1 MKLIKVVATAMIV
14 GGLGFG
20 SAGMG
25 AGVATATPAA
35 PIPLKPGHGNDDFC
49 PPLCGDGGGP
59 NHGEGDFRGGDF
71 RGPDFRGPD
80 FQGPDFRGPDFRGDD
95 RGPWWASNRHDWWD
109 DRNGPPPWGWGPP
122 PPLQWNGG
130 PLPHDINYWG
140 YNVNPVWN
148 DGPRQWGIWLFGLW
162 IPIFGVGFN

>member
-1 MKLIKVVATAMIV
+1 MKLIKVVATVMIV

-25 AGVATATPAA
+25 ASVASATPAA
-35 PIPLKPGHGNDDFC
+35 PIPLKPGHGDDDFC
-49 PPLCGDGGGP
+49 PPWCGNGKGP
-59 NHGEGDFRGGDF
+59 NNGNGDF
-71 RGPDFRGPD
+71 RGPDFRG
-80 FQGPDFRGPDFRGDD
+80 GDFRGGDFNGDK
-95 RGPWWASNRHDWWD
+95 GPWWASNRHEWWD
-109 DRNGPPPWGWGPP
+109 DRNGQPPWGWGPP

-130 PLPHDINYWG
+130 PLPQNINYWG

-162 IPIFGVGFN
+162 IPIFGAGFN

>member
-1 MKLIKVVATAMIV
+1 MKLNKVMATAMIV

-20 SAGMG
+20 SAAMG
-25 AGVATATPAA
+25 AAVATATPAA
-35 PIPLKPGHGNDDFC
+35 PIPLKPGHGDGDFC
-49 PPLCGDGGGP
+49 PPLCGNDRGP
-59 NHGEGDFRGGDF
+59 NHGPGDF
-71 RGPDFRGPD
+71 RGPDFRG
-80 FQGPDFRGPDFRGDD
+80 GDFRGPDFRGDD
-95 RGPWWASNRHDWWD
+95 RGPWWLNNRHEWWD

>member
-1 MKLIKVVATAMIV
+1 MKLIKVVATAMTV
-14 GGLGFG
+14 GAMVFG

-25 AGVATATPAA
+25 VGVATATPSA

-49 PPLCGDGGGP
+49 PPVCNGNPGRGHDKGPWDNGGA
-59 NHGEGDFRGGDF
+59 NNGGW
-71 RGPDFRGPD
+71 
-80 FQGPDFRGPDFRGDD
+80 D
-95 RGPWWASNRHDWWD
+95 RGPWWASNRHEWWND
-109 DRNGPPPWGWGPP
+109 NDGPPPWGWGPP

-130 PLPHDINYWG
+130 PLPQNINYWG

>member
-1 MKLIKVVATAMIV
+1 MKVIKVVATAMIV

-25 AGVATATPAA
+25 AAVATATPAA
-35 PIPLKPGHGNDDFC
+35 PIPLKPGHGDDDFC
-49 PPLCGDGGGP
+49 PPLCGDGRGP
-59 NHGEGDFRGGDF
+59 NHGPGDF
-71 RGPDFRGPD
+71 RGPDFRG
-80 FQGPDFRGPDFRGDD
+80 GD
-95 RGPWWASNRHDWWD
+95 RGPWWLNNRHEWWND
-109 DRNGPPPWGWGPP
+109 NDGPPPWGWGPP

-130 PLPHDINYWG
+130 PLPGNINYWG